1 MISRVR
7 KFLEAIFQEFLFLV
21 HHLFLLLI
29 TLCLPW
35 RVTFAVLRFLT
46 RLGLGTSA
54 LDGAAVRHML
64 QVFPELSA
72 PIALR
77 QLRLPGLVQLADY
90 YNSWSITPGWLRRY
104 WRVKGDALPP
114 ADEHPAVLFV
124 TFHYGAGFWALRYFQ
139 QHGLSMAA
147 LYRPP
152 VARLGERLSTAF
164 FWLRLRS
171 IARLSGSQP
180 IRVGDSQSE
189 LMALARRL
197 LSQRLPVGVMPDI
210 PVTQHK
216 AVEAQIFGRKVYVAK
231 ALLRI
236 VVKHDVPVVLY
247 TSVTDLRDGGRN
259 LHLQV
264 IDRHESV
271 ERLAQKLADTLQ
283 AALLRDPTAWHL
295 WAFLHEIIF
304 DSQPAQ

>member
-1 MISRVR
+1 
-7 KFLEAIFQEFLFLV
+7 
-21 HHLFLLLI
+21 
-29 TLCLPW
+29 
-35 RVTFAVLRFLT
+35 
-46 RLGLGTSA
+46 
-54 LDGAAVRHML
+54 
-64 QVFPELSA
+64 
-72 PIALR
+72 
-77 QLRLPGLVQLADY
+77 
-90 YNSWSITPGWLRRY
+90 
-104 WRVKGDALPP
+104 
-114 ADEHPAVLFV
+114 
-124 TFHYGAGFWALRYFQ
+124 
-139 QHGLSMAA
+139 MAA

-216 AVEAQIFGRKVYVAK
+216 AVEAQIFGRKVYFAK